1 MNTVERHMAAFQLG
15 VPDRVPVSSWLG
27 IRFLR
32 TFFPKELNM
41 LDLFDLWLDDPLN
54 SIIRVQE
61 ELGLDPLFFTMSEHK
76 GEVQE
81 WPDRL
86 IQWKPEAF
94 ENWREEKIEIDRDTN
109 HRVVEHRVST
119 PAGEGSWQY
128 HIEDY
133 SDWPLQHLLDDEE
146 KIDMLHYM
154 PDPAHMDTN
163 VMRELVGKV
172 GDRAFFNHHIP
183 GPWDEAAQ
191 LRGITDL
198 AMDVYDRPDFVHRL
212 MRILAD
218 RQVKIVRR
226 LGEIHGLHSI
236 SLNETWVGVGLSP
249 STYNEFVKPYDA
261 EVVKA
266 IQDTGMLVSYHNCG
280 RGTLILED
288 IVDTGADALETI
300 TSSESSGDFDLDDV
314 KRRVGDRICLFG
326 GFNERVLSS
335 ENPDDVRDE
344 VKRCLTAAAEG
355 GGYILRSMGQI
366 FDAKPGNIEVMTATA
381 HEHGCY

>member
-1 MNTVERHMAAFQLG
+1 M
-15 VPDRVPVSSWLG
+15 
-27 IRFLR
+27 
-32 TFFPKELNM
+32 
-41 LDLFDLWLDDPLN
+41 
-54 SIIRVQE
+54 
-61 ELGLDPLFFTMSEHK
+61 
-76 GEVQE
+76 
-81 WPDRL
+81 
-86 IQWKPEAF
+86 
-94 ENWREEKIEIDRDTN
+94 
-109 HRVVEHRVST
+109 
-119 PAGEGSWQY
+119 
-128 HIEDY
+128 
-133 SDWPLQHLLDDEE
+133 
-146 KIDMLHYM
+146 
-154 PDPAHMDTN
+154 
-163 VMRELVGKV
+163 
-172 GDRAFFNHHIP
+172 
-183 GPWDEAAQ
+183 
-191 LRGITDL
+191 
-198 AMDVYDRPDFVHRL
+198 
-212 MRILAD
+212 
-218 RQVKIVRR
+218 
-226 LGEIHGLHSI
+226 
-236 SLNETWVGVGLSP
+236 GLSP